1 MKKIVPPEGETFA
14 RIRVI
19 GIGGSGKNVTN
30 YMVKAGIPG
39 VEFVAANTDAQ
50 DLRHSK
56 SEKKI
61 HLGKRITKGLGTG
74 MNPVLGRS
82 AAEES
87 LGEITEMLKGSD
99 LVFIACGMGGG
110 TGTGAAPV
118 IAKAAMDLGILT
130 VAVVTKPF
138 TFEGGKRKELAEE
151 GLIELSQS
159 TDAIVVIPNDNILSI
174 TDDKT
179 TMADAFFLSDE
190 VLQKAVSGISQ
201 LIMKPG
207 DINIDFA
214 DIRVI
219 LEKSG
224 ISLLGL
230 GTGRGTNR
238 AELAVTRAIS
248 SPLLDTSIKGSQR
261 ALFSIASKSRSD
273 IAMREV
279 QIIAERIAESVD
291 EDAKII
297 FGTSTDKDLRQ
308 GEIRIT
314 LIATAFEDKQEENQE
329 SKQEQKKEVSEKEPT
344 KEQSVPATTLHTPYL
359 QAERLSDYTP
369 QQTED
374 DIILSDEDLL
384 YSDKESEDDEDTGWK
399 KMKWPWNNK
408 AQD

>member
-138 TFEGGKRKELAEE
+138 TFEGGKRKELAED

-248 SPLLDTSIKGSQR
+248 SPLLDTSIKGSRR

-314 LIATAFEDKQEENQE
+314 LIATAFEDKQEEKRE
-329 SKQEQKKEVSEKEPT
+329 SNQEQKKEVSEKEPT

-399 KMKWPWNNK
+399 MKWPWNNK

>member
-1 MKKIVPPEGETFA
+1 MKKIVPPAGETFA

-19 GIGGSGKNVTN
+19 GVGGSGKNVIN

-39 VEFVAANTDAQ
+39 VEFVVANTDAQ

-56 SEKKI
+56 AEKKI

-74 MNPVLGRS
+74 MNPALGRS

-87 LGEITEMLKGSD
+87 LSDITEMLKGSD

-118 IAKAAMDLGILT
+118 IAKAALDLNILT

-138 TFEGGKRKELAEE
+138 TFEGGKRRSLADD
-151 GLIELSQS
+151 GLLELSQC
-159 TDAIVVIPNDNILSI
+159 TDAIVIIPNDNILAI
-174 TDDKT
+174 ADEKT
-179 TMADAFFLSDE
+179 SMADAFSLSDE

-219 LEKSG
+219 LERSG

-230 GTGRGTNR
+230 GTGRGSNR
-238 AELAVTRAIS
+238 AELAVARAIS
-248 SPLLDTSIKGSQR
+248 SPLLETSIKGSQR
-261 ALFSIASKSRSD
+261 LLFSIASKSRSD
-273 IAMREV
+273 ITMREV
-279 QIIAERIAESVD
+279 QTIAERIAESVD
-291 EDAKII
+291 GDAKII
-297 FGTSTDKDLRQ
+297 FGTSTDKELRQ

-314 LIATAFEDKQEENQE
+314 LIATAFEEKKEGEGKEQEVVPSVKQE
-329 SKQEQKKEVSEKEPT
+329 
-344 KEQSVPATTLHTPYL
+344 TPQPIAAASPYIA
-359 QAERLSDYTP
+359 AERLSDFTP
-369 QQTED
+369 NAEEED
-374 DIILSDEDLL
+374 DIIIDDDTQQDILYDEEREVEDSD
-384 YSDKESEDDEDTGWK
+384 DDETPRWK
-399 KMKWPWNNK
+399 RIWNSM
-408 AQD
+408 

>member
-138 TFEGGKRKELAEE
+138 TFEGGKRKELAED

-248 SPLLDTSIKGSQR
+248 SPLLDTSIKGSRR

-314 LIATAFEDKQEENQE
+314 LIATAFEDKQEEKQE

-399 KMKWPWNNK
+399 MKWPWNNK